1 MNKSNDHNNN
11 DNNNNDFTRDII
23 SKKLKTF
30 NLTINI
36 NTNDNFD
43 HTIKS

>member
-11 DNNNNDFTRDII
+11 DNNDFTRDII

-30 NLTINI
+30 KLTINI

>member
-11 DNNNNDFTRDII
+11 DNNNSTRDII

>member
-30 NLTINI
+30 IL
-36 NTNDNFD
+36 NFKID
-43 HTIKS
+43 YNFYHTVKS